1 MEFRL
6 SKAIYKDICI
16 KEEHELLGWG
26 LVSTPVSLSM
36 LRYTVAGNAFSSDL
50 ETNESE
56 NVPTRG
62 NPVAPW

>member
-26 LVSTPVSLSM
+26 LVNTPVSLSM
-36 LRYTVAGNAFSSDL
+36 LRYTVAGNAF
-50 ETNESE
+50 
-56 NVPTRG
+56 P
-62 NPVAPW
+62 AI